1 MRDFNIKK
9 NKKRNTP
16 PDSSLL
22 QRTPFF
28 KPSAPSEKPRGAGGS
43 RMKSRREMKENTIT
57 PMKPIDAKLIETN
70 ISSPNT
76 LQNISVDEAMKTGSD
91 MTKSVQPNMDKQE
104 IKEEKNYLKQSEK
117 GTWEKHKAK
126 DEKKSKIQQAKQ
138 EFKSKYPFGASKS
151 IVNGET
157 SQMRNAMPTGIRMPV
172 GQPSRP
178 SSAPSTKIM
187 SDLEKMVK
195 RRGY

>member
-1 MRDFNIKK
+1 M
-9 NKKRNTP
+9 
-16 PDSSLL
+16 
-22 QRTPFF
+22 
-28 KPSAPSEKPRGAGGS
+28 E
-43 RMKSRREMKENTIT
+43 
-57 PMKPIDAKLIETN
+57 
-70 ISSPNT
+70 
-76 LQNISVDEAMKTGSD
+76 
-91 MTKSVQPNMDKQE
+91 
-104 IKEEKNYLKQSEK
+104 
-117 GTWEKHKAK
+117 

>member
-1 MRDFNIKK
+1 
-9 NKKRNTP
+9 
-16 PDSSLL
+16 
-22 QRTPFF
+22 
-28 KPSAPSEKPRGAGGS
+28 
-43 RMKSRREMKENTIT
+43 MKSRREMKENTIT
-57 PMKPIDAKLIETN
+57 PMKTIDAKPIK
-70 ISSPNT
+70 INT
-76 LQNISVDEAMKTGSD
+76 PTRTPQNISVDEAMKTGSD

-157 SQMRNAMPTGIRMPV
+157 SQMRNAMPV

-187 SDLEKMVK
+187 SDLEKMV
-195 RRGY
+195 